1 MQGGGEQL
9 EYVKVQDIVSK
20 YFCKAD
26 EVSFNLTSLFEILMQ
41 KCLTLLFVLKKSK
54 LMVLTE
60 KGLGEAIQEFI
71 EKDEKDAIPELINFQ
86 IGKIQVHKKF
96 TKY

>member
-1 MQGGGEQL
+1 
-9 EYVKVQDIVSK
+9 
-20 YFCKAD
+20 
-26 EVSFNLTSLFEILMQ
+26 
-41 KCLTLLFVLKKSK
+41 
-54 LMVLTE
+54 MVLTE

>member
-41 KCLTLLFVLKKSK
+41 KCLILLFVIE
-54 LMVLTE
+54 E
-60 KGLGEAIQEFI
+60 K
-71 EKDEKDAIPELINFQ
+71 
-86 IGKIQVHKKF
+86 
-96 TKY
+96 

>member
-1 MQGGGEQL
+1 MS
-9 EYVKVQDIVSK
+9 YI
-20 YFCKAD
+20 F
-26 EVSFNLTSLFEILMQ
+26 FNPNWLILFD
-41 KCLTLLFVLKKSK
+41 LKKSK

-86 IGKIQVHKKF
+86 IGKIQVHKANNIK
-96 TKY
+96 